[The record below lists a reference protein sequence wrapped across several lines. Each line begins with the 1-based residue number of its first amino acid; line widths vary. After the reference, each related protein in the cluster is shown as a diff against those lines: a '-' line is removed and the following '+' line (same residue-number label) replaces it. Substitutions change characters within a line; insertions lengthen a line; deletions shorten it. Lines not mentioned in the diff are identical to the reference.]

1 MSMDNDSKG
10 ELQNIFWWIWVA
22 LFVALLTWQLCART
36 FYQQFR
42 CCTNHIYHT
51 TILKVAVVG
60 ACGAGFGNLVFAQ
73 PPVLVLIIM
82 TKNIVEHLLS
92 HSNKDFSLSHTH
104 TGVALKLGMTPR
116 LIIVENFAD
125 DKYYPYDIIVTEL
138 EKRLA

>member
-1 MSMDNDSKG
+1 MIETSR
-10 ELQNIFWWIWVA
+10 
-22 LFVALLTWQLCART
+22 LFASA
-36 FYQQFR
+36 
-42 CCTNHIYHT
+42 
-51 TILKVAVVG
+51 VAVVG

-116 LIIVENFAD
+116 MIIIENLID
-125 DKYYPYDIIVTEL
+125 DKYYPYEIIVTEL
-138 EKRLA
+138 EKRLL

>member
-1 MSMDNDSKG
+1 
-10 ELQNIFWWIWVA
+10 
-22 LFVALLTWQLCART
+22 
-36 FYQQFR
+36 
-42 CCTNHIYHT
+42 
-51 TILKVAVVG
+51 
-60 ACGAGFGNLVFAQ
+60 
-73 PPVLVLIIM
+73 M